1 MRHHREKRLE
11 SFCDRLGYTF
21 SRPELLQEALTHR
34 SHSAQHNERLEFL
47 GDSVL
52 NCAIAGL
59 FFKRF
64 PQLPEGRLSRFRAS
78 MVNQKAL
85 AELALRLGMDQLIW
99 LGEGEHKSGGEKRPS
114 ILADALEAVFAH
126 MNIDAGGGEIEAFIQ
141 IAMLNGVAAAAFEVT
156 AAAVFA
162 GRAGDALGH
171 YCQVNTFSRIAAF
184 ALGVGA
190 AVVVANQAVDIL
202 LLGKGVA
209 VIRPAVAG
217 MARGTR
223 GPVAFDTDTE
233 VVDAV
238 LLAQRYRFVTLGHV
252 NRIAFPGIV

>member
-114 ILADALEAVFAH
+114 ILADALEAVFGAIYIDSNFSRAEKVINELYKPMLETIDHETHAKDPKTLLQEFLQSHRLELPEYTVVTTEGKAH
-126 MNIDAGGGEIEAFIQ
+126 QQKFKVECVIPEFNIRTQGEGTSRRRAEQ
-141 IAMLNGVAAAAFEVT
+141 AAAQSAYELVCT
-156 AAAVFA
+156 E
-162 GRAGDALGH
+162 
-171 YCQVNTFSRIAAF
+171 
-184 ALGVGA
+184 
-190 AVVVANQAVDIL
+190 
-202 LLGKGVA
+202 
-209 VIRPAVAG
+209 
-217 MARGTR
+217 
-223 GPVAFDTDTE
+223 TD
-233 VVDAV
+233 
-238 LLAQRYRFVTLGHV
+238 
-252 NRIAFPGIV
+252 